1 MCFRPYGNERRE
13 VMKFRICVLAGVLVL
28 GGCSSDSGED
38 APTPD
43 PSQSSNSEPT
53 PDPLEDP
60 DNSLE
65 PAYTVDAEYFG
76 TPIEVSVYPAQREGE
91 TLLAQIDLELG
102 QSGQS
107 EPVNLANALSRQST
121 QAAKGV
127 EDVRLIDR
135 DEGRVYLAA
144 YDAEENVAGTS
155 GRSNLQL
162 EPGDGAV
169 SLDVFF
175 EGTTGN
181 QVDIHLPNIAY
192 PPDVP
197 VVE

>member
-38 APTPD
+38 VPTPD
-43 PSQSSNSEPT
+43 PSQSSNSDPT

-102 QSGQS
+102 QSRS
-107 EPVNLANALSRQST
+107 EER
-121 QAAKGV
+121 
-127 EDVRLIDR
+127 
-135 DEGRVYLAA
+135 RVGKECSY
-144 YDAEENVAGTS
+144 
-155 GRSNLQL
+155 RW
-162 EPGDGAV
+162 
-169 SLDVFF
+169 
-175 EGTTGN
+175 
-181 QVDIHLPNIAY
+181 
-192 PPDVP
+192 
-197 VVE
+197 